1 MYWINLSFCFFFFQ
15 LLSCY
20 SLLLFSSIVP
30 SVSTNW
36 KLLFFF
42 FCCIIFLSLQ
52 DRLSFLWYA
61 SPHTF
66 PNLRLARR
74 TKYKWNCRER
84 EVCINKKKRRL
95 FRHFVL
101 LTTTKKKNIRR
112 HLRKGKRTT
121 SFFFFFVQRLLS
133 LGCSPYCPRTKIHE
147 SRSIAYREET
157 TTTRK
162 KKKTLWDVK
171 VRATSKTIVFFFS
184 EEKRELLFT
193 AFELAEACGVFSFSF
208 FNSDWFPLLLWFW
221 CVFFVF
227 FFSSSLLLLGS
238 FINSLPTF
246 FLDYCH
252 ACLMS
257 CIFTFIFPF
266 WLLFYCRRSTCRSL
280 ELPFFFSV
288 LHAASRS
295 LVAPCSPP
303 IILVLPPPFSL
314 VILPF
319 FFFHYWSVGMSGR
332 TERRR
337 EGGGKNKTRY
347 GTRDCK
353 RRQAIGLSARF
364 SFFFFSSSHG
374 WGCTLQAIVKVV
386 STSTTKRKKSTY
398 VHTEGK
404 AERRGK
410 KKTAAK
416 RAIYHKLEKVAE
428 L

>member
-171 VRATSKTIVFFFS
+171 VRATSKTIVFFFQRRKES
-184 EEKRELLFT
+184 YFLRPLSSLKP
-193 AFELAEACGVFSFSF
+193 AVFSLSVFLILIGF
-208 FNSDWFPLLLWFW
+208 HCCFDSD
-221 CVFFVF
+221 V
-227 FFSSSLLLLGS
+227 
-238 FINSLPTF
+238 
-246 FLDYCH
+246 
-252 ACLMS
+252 
-257 CIFTFIFPF
+257 
-266 WLLFYCRRSTCRSL
+266 
-280 ELPFFFSV
+280 
-288 LHAASRS
+288 
-295 LVAPCSPP
+295 
-303 IILVLPPPFSL
+303 FSL
-314 VILPF
+314 F
-319 FFFHYWSVGMSGR
+319 FFFLLLCCCWAH
-332 TERRR
+332 
-337 EGGGKNKTRY
+337 
-347 GTRDCK
+347 
-353 RRQAIGLSARF
+353 L
-364 SFFFFSSSHG
+364 
-374 WGCTLQAIVKVV
+374 
-386 STSTTKRKKSTY
+386 
-398 VHTEGK
+398 
-404 AERRGK
+404 
-410 KKTAAK
+410 
-416 RAIYHKLEKVAE
+416 
-428 L
+428 